1 MNHYVLLVKLM
12 DRKLPNEI
20 LNILEQWF
28 SITVTCVK
36 WNGCISQFFHLLA
49 GVRQG
54 GVLSPVL
61 FAIFID
67 SVADRVKST
76 GLGCYFFSVC
86 VSTVGLCIT
95 NFI

>member
-1 MNHYVLLVKLM
+1 MLVFVLVLV
-12 DRKLPNEI
+12 
-20 LNILEQWF
+20 LEEF
-28 SITVTCVK
+28 LSTCTCTCTCTLCTCDMSGITVTCVK

-67 SVADRVKST
+67 SVVNKVKST
-76 GLGCYFFSVC
+76 GLGYYFF
-86 VSTVGLCIT
+86 LCLCQHISLCR
-95 NFI
+95 